1 MERWQLEG
9 AQGTWGEV
17 RGGEWSPL
25 GEQKLSEQHVENC
38 GTGVL
43 PPDFSVGLN

>member
-1 MERWQLEG
+1 MEGWQWEG
-9 AQGTWGEV
+9 AQGTWGQV
-17 RGGEWSPL
+17 IGGEWSPS
-25 GEQKLSEQHVENC
+25 GEWKLCEQHVENQ